1 MRYTVTSSDSA
12 VGPVVVV
19 VEDVSLRRPS
29 GMLAVRIAFGP
40 ESTGDEHAVTAST
53 RAIKIIVRLKGRT
66 CPITPAPEAGSRPR
80 TGRPSRRDCPPP
92 RPVRRE
98 AGRVR

>member
-19 VEDVSLRRPS
+19 VDDVSLRRPS
-29 GMLAVRIAFGP
+29 GILAGWIAFGP
-40 ESTGDEHAVTAST
+40 ESTGDEHAATPST
-53 RAIKIIVRLKGRT
+53 LAIKVIVGLKTRT
-66 CPITPAPEAGSRPR
+66 CPIMPPPGGGSRPR
-80 TGRPSRRDCPPP
+80 TGRPSRWGCPPP

-98 AGRVR
+98 GGRVR